1 MKGGPALAKWTIIYF
16 VGTTFVAIFHSALL
30 TGLVW
35 SKLMTVAD
43 EDSLAVDGL
52 STQSE
57 TLAETGE
64 KAAVH
69 EVVVQMFESFI
80 PQNVVYALAN
90 DSLLAIVITSIVVG
104 YLLKPGSHILRAV
117 QEVETLIVII
127 ITFLIK
133 LAPIGVFFLILPNL
147 FRLNIADIG
156 FNLAIL
162 IAGALAMM
170 ALHVFVILP
179 CIYLF
184 VVRKNP
190 WAYWFKNSRAWI
202 TAWEPRRQLQP
213 FQSRSSVVSSEDF
226 QTPSSS
232 SLYLLVAS
240 STWMELRSTS
250 PFVSSSWLLRKVSP

>member
-1 MKGGPALAKWTIIYF
+1 MG
-16 VGTTFVAIFHSALL
+16 
-30 TGLVW
+30 
-35 SKLMTVAD
+35 
-43 EDSLAVDGL
+43 
-52 STQSE
+52 
-57 TLAETGE
+57 
-64 KAAVH
+64 
-69 EVVVQMFESFI
+69 
-80 PQNVVYALAN
+80 LAN

-162 IAGALAMM
+162 IAGALAMG

-202 TAWEPRRQLQP
+202 TAWGTA
-213 FQSRSSVVSSEDF
+213 SSAATLPVTIKCCQQRGL

-250 PFVSSSWLLRKVSP
+250 PFVSSSWLLRKVSPWLLSTISLSVSSLH